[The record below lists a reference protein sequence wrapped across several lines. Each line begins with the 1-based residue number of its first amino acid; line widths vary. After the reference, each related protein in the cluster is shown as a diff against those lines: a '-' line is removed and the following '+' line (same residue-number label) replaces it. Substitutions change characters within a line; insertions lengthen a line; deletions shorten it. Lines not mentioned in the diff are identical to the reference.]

1 MSRRKI
7 GRKVADIWK
16 DNGRMFGHE
25 HATMVSTR
33 NEDSRSGLNRAAL
46 FFEGGKHHAASPKVA
61 VPSLR
66 KRLTSHPG
74 GRSGPG
80 SRLSVLP

>member
-25 HATMVSTR
+25 HATMVSTEMR
-33 NEDSRSGLNRAAL
+33 I
-46 FFEGGKHHAASPKVA
+46 A
-61 VPSLR
+61 VR
-66 KRLTSHPG
+66 D
-74 GRSGPG
+74 
-80 SRLSVLP
+80 

>member
-46 FFEGGKHHAASPKVA
+46 FLKEENTMLLLQKWQCHRCEKG
-61 VPSLR
+61 
-66 KRLTSHPG
+66 
-74 GRSGPG
+74 
-80 SRLSVLP
+80 